1 MEEHTCLIREN
12 SSNLLLN
19 NGTQESLQVTKGQN
33 SRQAV
38 TTLGAGNMA
47 LATPSVAAEEGQTKE
62 TKGTKGKDKKRSEE
76 RVRPEEQA
84 SLVD

>member
-19 NGTQESLQVTKGQN
+19 NGTQQSLQVTKGQN
-33 SRQAV
+33 SRQAM

-47 LATPSVAAEEGQTKE
+47 LATPSVAAEEGQTKV
-62 TKGTKGKDKKRSEE
+62 TKGKGKKSEE

>member
-19 NGTQESLQVTKGQN
+19 NGTQESLQVTKRQN
-33 SRQAV
+33 SQQAV

-62 TKGTKGKDKKRSEE
+62 TKGKGKKRSEE

>member
-1 MEEHTCLIREN
+1 MEEHTCLVREN

-62 TKGTKGKDKKRSEE
+62 TKGKGKKKRSEE

>member
-33 SRQAV
+33 SRQAM

-47 LATPSVAAEEGQTKE
+47 LATPSVADDEGQTKE
-62 TKGTKGKDKKRSEE
+62 KGKKRSDKK
-76 RVRPEEQA
+76 VRPEEQA

>member
-1 MEEHTCLIREN
+1 MEEHTCLVREN

-47 LATPSVAAEEGQTKE
+47 LATPSVAADEGQTKGTE
-62 TKGTKGKDKKRSEE
+62 GTKGKGKKRSEE

-84 SLVD
+84 SVVD

>member
-33 SRQAV
+33 SRQTM

-47 LATPSVAAEEGQTKE
+47 LATPSVAAEAGQTKG
-62 TKGTKGKDKKRSEE
+62 KGKKRSEE